1 MLTVD
6 VESPLTNSD
15 NVGARKDPFTI
26 HDAVEKKT
34 WLLPSY
40 AASRDIQRAKA
51 RRLEISR

>member
-26 HDAVEKKT
+26 HDAVEEKT
-34 WLLPSY
+34 WLSAQL
-40 AASRDIQRAKA
+40 
-51 RRLEISR
+51 RRLS